1 MIYPMRF
8 VLPHVRGIRPW
19 WVVRL
24 GLLLYD
30 RIGGK
35 SRLPGS
41 RGLRP
46 WDRRFQAPLKRTRA
60 GFVSSDCV
68 VADSRL
74 KLLNAMDAAQRGADI
89 RARTALISARRAG
102 NSWHAELSH
111 GVKAKNRVLAKAAG
125 PWVTKTRAR
134 TGGGS
139 KAREGRD

>member
-35 SRLPGS
+35 SRMPGS

-60 GFVSSDCV
+60 GFVYSDCEV
-68 VADSRL
+68 DDSRPT
-74 KLLNAMDAAQRGADI
+74 LLNALDAAQRGADI
-89 RARTALISARRAG
+89 RPLTEPISARRERHTWQAALF
-102 NSWHAELSH
+102 N
-111 GVKAKNRVLAKAAG
+111 GVTAQARVIANAAG
-125 PWVTKTRAR
+125 PWET
-134 TGGGS
+134 
-139 KAREGRD
+139 

>member
-35 SRLPGS
+35 SRMPGS
-41 RGLRP
+41 RGLGP

-60 GFVSSDCV
+60 GFVYRDCV
-68 VADSRL
+68 VDDSRL
-74 KLLNAMDAAQRGADI
+74 KLRNAMRSEEHTSELQSLLR
-89 RARTALISARRAG
+89 ISYA
-102 NSWHAELSH
+102 
-111 GVKAKNRVLAKAAG
+111 VF
-125 PWVTKTRAR
+125 
-134 TGGGS
+134 
-139 KAREGRD
+139 

>member
-35 SRLPGS
+35 SRMPGS

-60 GFVSSDCV
+60 GFVYSDCV
-68 VADSRL
+68 VDDSRL
-74 KLLNAMDAAQRGADI
+74 TLLNAMEAAQRGADI
-89 RARTALISARRAG
+89 RPRTELISARREG
-102 NSWHAELSH
+102 NILPEEHTSELQSLIRTSYA
-111 GVKAKNRVLAKAAG
+111 VFCLKKKIKN
-125 PWVTKTRAR
+125 TN
-134 TGGGS
+134 
-139 KAREGRD
+139 

>member
-35 SRLPGS
+35 SRMPGS

-46 WDRRFQAPLKRTRA
+46 WARRFPAPLTGTRA
-60 GFVSSDCV
+60 GFVYSDCV
-68 VADSRL
+68 VYDSRL
-74 KLLNAMDAAQRGADI
+74 TVLNAIVAAQRGGDI
-89 RARTALISARRAG
+89 KPPTELI
-102 NSWHAELSH
+102 HASPQ
-111 GVKAKNRVLAKAAG
+111 R
-125 PWVTKTRAR
+125 
-134 TGGGS
+134 
-139 KAREGRD
+139 

>member
-46 WDRRFQAPLKRTRA
+46 WDRRFQAPLQRTRA
-60 GFVSSDCV
+60 GFVYSDCV
-68 VADSRL
+68 VDDSRSEEHTSELQSLTRISYAVLCL
-74 KLLNAMDAAQRGADI
+74 KKQ
-89 RARTALISARRAG
+89 
-102 NSWHAELSH
+102 
-111 GVKAKNRVLAKAAG
+111 
-125 PWVTKTRAR
+125 TKKTDQK
-134 TGGGS
+134 TS
-139 KAREGRD
+139 